1 MTSEPLISAPPA
13 EAEAS
18 AAELAAALAEHP
30 TRVRWV
36 IFSLACTTSFLLYLH
51 RYTWGVV
58 KVELAREFGWD
69 KDTLGWLDSAFMLT
83 YAFGQIPGGMLGD
96 WFGPRMILAAMILL
110 WSAAM
115 GGTAIATG
123 LPGMAGVRLLFG
135 LAQAG
140 CYPNLSKTTKLWF
153 PSSERTAVQGWVA
166 SFFGRMGGATSY
178 LLFATVLI
186 GWCHMP
192 WRVALGL
199 FMLLGFA
206 AAVGFLLFFRN
217 SPREHPWVNAAEAH
231 LISDNDPGAATAT
244 RSTLK
249 WSTVLRNGSLRALVF
264 QQFTCAY
271 VDNFFSSWIPLFLF
285 EQKHVKLDATGWM
298 SALPM
303 VGGALGGD
311 ARGRH
316 AAKLVDPQDR
326 QPPLVPQFD
335 RFDGQSDGD
344 VHHVPQPDARLRDRN
359 RWRILSPQ
367 ILFRLGA
374 ADDVGRHDRH
384 GRPQRGIHFRPRQ
397 HRRFARR
404 IRRRPHDGVYDSR
417 VQRRRCH

>member
-1 MTSEPLISAPPA
+1 
-13 EAEAS
+13 
-18 AAELAAALAEHP
+18 
-30 TRVRWV
+30 
-36 IFSLACTTSFLLYLH
+36 
-51 RYTWGVV
+51 
-58 KVELAREFGWD
+58 
-69 KDTLGWLDSAFMLT
+69 
-83 YAFGQIPGGMLGD
+83 
-96 WFGPRMILAAMILL
+96 
-110 WSAAM
+110 
-115 GGTAIATG
+115 
-123 LPGMAGVRLLFG
+123 MAGVRLLFG

-303 VGGALGGD
+303 VGGALGGMLAGGMLQNWLILRTGNRRWSRSLIGLTGNLMAMFIMFLSLTLDSATAIAGAFFLLKFFSDWAQPTMWGATTDMGGRNAASIFALVNTAGSLAGFVAGPTMGYTIHAFSGGD
-311 ARGRH
+311 ATNPTGWTALFVGIGCIYLASALSWLFIDCTQTLEPPAPPPDH
-316 AAKLVDPQDR
+316 AATR
-326 QPPLVPQFD
+326 MGVP
-335 RFDGQSDGD
+335 
-344 VHHVPQPDARLRDRN
+344 
-359 RWRILSPQ
+359 
-367 ILFRLGA
+367 
-374 ADDVGRHDRH
+374 
-384 GRPQRGIHFRPRQ
+384 
-397 HRRFARR
+397 
-404 IRRRPHDGVYDSR
+404 
-417 VQRRRCH
+417 